1 MDMLRTIIVALV
13 FVGITV
19 CSYYYLNSSQ
29 FPWEIANPG
38 VNTAQTSQSPAGNA
52 LPDPAS
58 NNPEQRTY
66 AQDSPFASPPAA
78 EGDEFSLPG
87 MDELPQA
94 ESANLSE
101 GNPMVA
107 ASTAQLPTSPISDTD
122 LPSLND
128 QQNTLQL
135 ESTPAPVQAQHQG
148 QIGSYAIVDETQ
160 ALPAPEDDTS
170 LDLPPAPSLDTNPG
184 DIPTPSPIQEPP
196 VPYPTPNQG
205 TVTNPLR
212 QSVPAQVPTPTPQTS
227 SPAPEIPAQNIPA
240 PVSPAPALNDI
251 PGPAAEPSNQAD
263 AEAEAAAETAA
274 IREYLKI
281 AKEKIRNG
289 EALEVLRQLSKFYGN
304 PRFTAEES
312 SDLVDILV
320 LAATQVIY
328 SQKSFIDPPYTVKP
342 DDTVEK
348 IAAEYNIPK
357 EFIILV
363 NGLQPGIPLE
373 PGRQLKVVRGPFH
386 VLVYLDRHEMILTLN
401 GLFAGRFWIGIG
413 SQLIQKDSDFS
424 FAGQSA
430 TQTEIPQMPCCDFVL
445 TSGEQGC
452 AEMIKIQAC
461 NDPSTYNIPSSAI
474 LMSQTDVQN
483 LCAVLGPK
491 SQLLMRCYSL
501 KPADSQTASGANP
514 ANPAPVPPPV
524 SVPAPAPAPV
534 PAPAPAYGSS
544 AELPNALPNTLPDT
558 LSAPAP
564 DPASAP
570 AAEELPFELPATL

>member
-1 MDMLRTIIVALV
+1 MLRTIIVALV
-13 FVGITV
+13 FAGITV

-38 VNTAQTSQSPAGNA
+38 NNMAQTSQNPAE
-52 LPDPAS
+52 
-58 NNPEQRTY
+58 NNPDERTY

-78 EGDEFSLPG
+78 EDEFSLPG
-87 MDELPQA
+87 MDELPPA
-94 ESANLSE
+94 EMANPSE

-128 QQNTLQL
+128 QQNSLQF
-135 ESTPAPVQAQHQG
+135 ESTPAPIQAQHQG
-148 QIGSYAIVDETQ
+148 QIGSNAIVDETQ
-160 ALPAPEDDTS
+160 ALPAPEDDMN

-184 DIPTPSPIQEPP
+184 DLPTPSPIQEPP
-196 VPYPTPNQG
+196 VSYPTPNQG

-212 QSVPAQVPTPTPQTS
+212 QSVPA
-227 SPAPEIPAQNIPA
+227 PAPA
-240 PVSPAPALNDI
+240 PVQTPYICPTPAPA
-251 PGPAAEPSNQAD
+251 PSGPAMNEIPSPATEPSNEID

-281 AKEKIRNG
+281 AKEKIKNG

-312 SDLVDILV
+312 SELVDILV

-363 NGLQPGIPLE
+363 NGLQPGVPLE

-424 FAGQSA
+424 FAGQST
-430 TQTEIPQMPCCDFVL
+430 TQTEIVQMPCCDFVL

-461 NDPSTYNIPSSAI
+461 NDPSTYNTPSSAI

-501 KPADSQTASGANP
+501 KPADPQTASGS
-514 ANPAPVPPPV
+514 NPAPVPPPV

-544 AELPNALPNTLPDT
+544 AELPNSLPNTLPDT

-564 DPASAP
+564 APAPASP
-570 AAEELPFELPATL
+570 AEELPFELPATL